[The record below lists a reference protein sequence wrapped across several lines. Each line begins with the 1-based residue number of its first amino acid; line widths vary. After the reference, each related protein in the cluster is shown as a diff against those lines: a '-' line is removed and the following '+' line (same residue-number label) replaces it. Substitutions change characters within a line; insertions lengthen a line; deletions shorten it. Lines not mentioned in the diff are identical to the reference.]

1 MPEWYNFSVE
11 QRSYGSEGIIIGRK
25 NYGEADRLLTIF
37 TKYHGKVRVVAK
49 GIRRTTS
56 RKRGSA
62 ELFNY
67 VKMFLARGRGL
78 DILTE
83 IEIKKDY
90 SNFRKDL
97 LRVGVAYHLA
107 EIVDR
112 LTVEGQEHK
121 EVFTLL
127 EDAYSNLANL
137 DYWAL
142 HPYIQSFK
150 VRVLEELGFLERN
163 REIPRN
169 LDVYIE
175 DLINGN
181 LRTKKFLLQLGNK

>member
-1 MPEWYNFSVE
+1 ME

-56 RKRGSA
+56 RKRGAS

-67 VKMFLARGRGL
+67 VKVFLARGRGM

-90 SNFRKDL
+90 SSFRKDL
-97 LRVGVAYHLA
+97 LKVGVAYHLA
-107 EIVDR
+107 EVVGR
-112 LTVEGQEHK
+112 LTAEGQEHK
-121 EVFTLL
+121 AVFTLL
-127 EDAYSNLANL
+127 EDAYANLAML

-150 VRVLEELGFLERN
+150 VRVLEELGFLVRDQ
-163 REIPRN
+163 EIPKN
-169 LDVYIE
+169 LDIYIE

-181 LRTKKFLLQLGNK
+181 LRTKKFLAQISKS